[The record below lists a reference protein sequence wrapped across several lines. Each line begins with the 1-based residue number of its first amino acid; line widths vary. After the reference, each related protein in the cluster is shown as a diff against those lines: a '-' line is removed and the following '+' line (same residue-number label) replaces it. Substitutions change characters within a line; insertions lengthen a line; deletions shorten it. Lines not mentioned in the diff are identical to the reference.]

1 MSMEEAKSSW
11 PWFMQDPLSAIEVY
25 KSADNYVVL
34 DFETTNKDFG
44 SAVDPENRLL
54 LACWDVIEDGE
65 VVRKSKWGDEYE
77 MGELEADIA
86 AADFIVPFNAK
97 FELGW
102 LKRCGLDL
110 HDILVF
116 DPFLA
121 EWVIQSNLRNTNPLN
136 LNATAQ
142 RYGMGQ
148 KLDIVSYLIGKGIC
162 PSEIP
167 AEWLEEYCFKDVEL
181 TRLVFEKQREVLDEK
196 GLWHLVLTRNLT
208 VPVLTE
214 MEFNPQHLDKEGVNE
229 VYERSVNE
237 FMDLENKLGTFT
249 DGINL
254 NSPKQKA
261 EFLYDK
267 MGFVP
272 PKDKK
277 GNLITTKTGALSTD
291 AATMARLKPKN
302 KKQRTFLELYSK
314 RNKLNTL
321 LTKNLS
327 FFKAA
332 VDELDGKFYGVFN
345 QGFTDTGRLSASG
358 RKVFTEMLGREAGP
372 QTQNLPRAFKYLFG
386 THNEDE
392 EVWSWDGAQL
402 EFRVA
407 AQLGKDDIATQ
418 EIVDGVD
425 IHTVT
430 GQVLADSGEKGFK
443 DMDLGTRRQASKGQT
458 FQPLFLG
465 RGNTKAQN
473 EYAKFFWNKYDD
485 IYQMQQEWIAQC
497 TQKKFYT
504 APYGMRFYFPNARM
518 TSTGWVEG
526 SNQIANYGIQGFATG
541 EIMPLALVFA
551 WHYTRDQK
559 VELFNTVH
567 DSIVA
572 RVHKDVDKEWLKE
585 VIVHSMTHDVFSWL
599 SVVYEYDFDDVPLG
613 VGLKIGKAWD
623 VSDVEMVWDVDSSGN
638 VSYKEKQ

>member
-1 MSMEEAKSSW
+1 MTTVERDSW
-11 PWFMQDPLSAIEVY
+11 PWFMQDPLTAIEVY
-25 KSADNYVVL
+25 KKADNYVTL
-34 DFETTNKDFG
+34 DFETTNIDFG

-54 LACWDVIEDGE
+54 LACWDVVKDGKLT
-65 VVRKSKWGDEYE
+65 RKSKWGDEYE
-77 MGELEADIA
+77 MAELEADIM

-102 LKRCGLDL
+102 LRRCGLEL

-116 DPFLA
+116 DPYLA
-121 EWVIQSNLRNTNPLN
+121 EWVIQSNRRNQNPLN
-136 LNATAQ
+136 LNATAE

-148 KLDIVSYLIGKGIC
+148 KLDRVSYLIGKGIC

-167 AEWLEEYCFKDVEL
+167 MEWLEEYCFKDVEL
-181 TRLVFEKQREVLDEK
+181 TRKVFDAQREVLEELN
-196 GLWHLVLTRNLT
+196 LWHLALTRNIT
-208 VPVLTE
+208 VPVLTD
-214 MEFNPQHLDKEGVNE
+214 MEFSSQQLVKEDVNE
-229 VYERSVNE
+229 LYEQKVNE
-237 FMDLENKLGTFT
+237 FIELENKLGTFS

-261 EFLYDK
+261 EFFYEK
-267 MGFVP
+267 MGFTP
-272 PKDKK
+272 PKNKR
-277 GNLITTKTGALSTD
+277 GEPITTASGQLATD
-291 AATMARLKPKN
+291 ANTLAMLKPKN
-302 KKQRTFLELYSK
+302 KKQKEFLELYAR
-314 RNKLNTL
+314 RNKLNTE

-332 VDELDGKFYGVFN
+332 VDELGGKFYGIFN
-345 QGFTDTGRLSASG
+345 QGFTDTGRLSSSG
-358 RKVFTEMLGREAGP
+358 RKVHTEMLGKEAGP
-372 QTQNLPRAFKYLFG
+372 QLQNLPRAFKYLFG

-407 AQLGKDDIATQ
+407 AQLGNDDVATE

-430 GQVLADSGEKGFK
+430 GQVLADAGEPGFK
-443 DMDLGTRRQASKGQT
+443 DMDPATRRQASKGQT

-485 IYQMQQEWIAQC
+485 IYQMQQDWIAQC
-497 TQKKFYT
+497 VQNKYYIT
-504 APYGMRFYFPNARM
+504 PYGMRFYFPRARM
-518 TSTGWVEG
+518 SASGWVEG

-541 EIMPLALVFA
+541 EIMPLALTFA
-551 WHYTRDQK
+551 WHYTRGKK
-559 VELFNTVH
+559 VEIFNTVH

-572 RVHKDVDKEWLKE
+572 RVHKDVDKDWLKR
-585 VIVHSMTHDVFSWL
+585 VVVQSMTHDVFEWL
-599 SVVYEYDFDDVPLG
+599 SNVYNYEFDKVPLG
-613 VGLKIGKAWD
+613 VGLKIGEAWD
-623 VSDVEMVWDVDSSGN
+623 VADVEMVWDVTPDG
-638 VSYKEKQ
+638 VETYKEK

>member
-1 MSMEEAKSSW
+1 MTTVERDSW
-11 PWFMQDPLSAIEVY
+11 PWFMQDPLAAIEVY
-25 KSADNYVVL
+25 KKADNYVTL
-34 DFETTNKDFG
+34 DFETTNIDFG

-54 LACWDVIEDGE
+54 LACWDVVKDGKLT
-65 VVRKSKWGDEYE
+65 RKSKWGDEYE
-77 MGELEADIA
+77 MAELEADIK

-102 LKRCGLDL
+102 LRRCGLEL

-116 DPFLA
+116 DPYLA
-121 EWVIQSNLRNTNPLN
+121 EWVIQSNRRNQNPLN
-136 LNATAQ
+136 LNDTAE

-148 KLDIVSYLIGKGIC
+148 KLDRVSYLIGKGIC

-167 AEWLEEYCFKDVEL
+167 MEWLEEYCFKDVEL
-181 TRLVFEKQREVLDEK
+181 TRKVFDAQREVLEELN
-196 GLWHLVLTRNLT
+196 LWHLALTRNIT
-208 VPVLTE
+208 VPVLTD
-214 MEFNPQHLDKEGVNE
+214 MEFSSQQLVKEDVNE
-229 VYERSVNE
+229 LYEQKVNE
-237 FMDLENKLGTFT
+237 FIELENKLGTFS

-261 EFLYDK
+261 EFFYEK
-267 MGFVP
+267 MGFAP
-272 PKDKK
+272 PKNKR
-277 GNLITTKTGALSTD
+277 GEPITTASGQLATD
-291 AATMARLKPKN
+291 ANTLAMLKPKN
-302 KKQRTFLELYSK
+302 KKQKEFLELYAR
-314 RNKLNTL
+314 RNKLNTE

-332 VDELDGKFYGVFN
+332 VDELDGKFYGIFN
-345 QGFTDTGRLSASG
+345 QGFTDTGRLSSSG
-358 RKVFTEMLGREAGP
+358 RKVYTEMLGKEAGP
-372 QTQNLPRAFKYLFG
+372 QLQNLPRAFKYLFG

-407 AQLGKDDIATQ
+407 AQLGNDDVATE

-430 GQVLADSGEKGFK
+430 GQVLADAGEPGFK
-443 DMDLGTRRQASKGQT
+443 DMDPATRRQASKGQT

-485 IYQMQQEWIAQC
+485 IYQMQQDWIAQC
-497 TQKKFYT
+497 VQNKYYIT
-504 APYGMRFYFPNARM
+504 PYGMRFYFPRARM
-518 TSTGWVEG
+518 SASGWVEG

-541 EIMPLALVFA
+541 EIMPLALTFA
-551 WHYTRDQK
+551 WHYTRGKK
-559 VELFNTVH
+559 VEIFNTVH

-572 RVHKDVDKEWLKE
+572 RVHKDVDKDWLKR
-585 VIVHSMTHDVFSWL
+585 VVVQSMTHDVFEWL
-599 SVVYEYDFDDVPLG
+599 SNVYNYEFDKVPLG
-613 VGLKIGKAWD
+613 VGLKIGEAWD
-623 VSDVEMVWDVDSSGN
+623 VADVEMVWDVTPDG
-638 VSYKEKQ
+638 VETYKEK

>member
-1 MSMEEAKSSW
+1 MTTVERDSW
-11 PWFMQDPLSAIEVY
+11 PWFMQDPLAAIEVY
-25 KSADNYVVL
+25 KKADNYVTL
-34 DFETTNKDFG
+34 DFETTNIDFG

-54 LACWDVIEDGE
+54 LACWDVVKDGKLT
-65 VVRKSKWGDEYE
+65 RKSKWGDEYE
-77 MGELEADIA
+77 MAELEADIM

-102 LKRCGLDL
+102 LRRCGLEL

-116 DPFLA
+116 DPYLA
-121 EWVIQSNLRNTNPLN
+121 EWVIQSNRRNQNPLN
-136 LNATAQ
+136 LNDTAE

-148 KLDIVSYLIGKGIC
+148 KLDRVSYLIGKGIC

-167 AEWLEEYCFKDVEL
+167 MEWLEEYCFKDVEL
-181 TRLVFEKQREVLDEK
+181 TRKVFDAQREVLEELN
-196 GLWHLVLTRNLT
+196 LWHLALTRNIT
-208 VPVLTE
+208 VPVLTD
-214 MEFNPQHLDKEGVNE
+214 MEFSSQQLVKEDVNE
-229 VYERSVNE
+229 LYEQKVNE
-237 FMDLENKLGTFT
+237 FIELENKLGTFS

-261 EFLYDK
+261 EFFYEK
-267 MGFVP
+267 MGFAP
-272 PKDKK
+272 PKNKR
-277 GNLITTKTGALSTD
+277 GEPITTASGQLATD
-291 AATMARLKPKN
+291 ANTLAMLKPKN
-302 KKQRTFLELYSK
+302 KKQKEFLELYAR
-314 RNKLNTL
+314 RNKLNTE

-332 VDELDGKFYGVFN
+332 VDELDGKFYGIFN
-345 QGFTDTGRLSASG
+345 QGFTDTGRLSSSG
-358 RKVFTEMLGREAGP
+358 RKVYTEMLGKEAGP
-372 QTQNLPRAFKYLFG
+372 QLQNLPRAFKYLFG

-407 AQLGKDDIATQ
+407 AQLGNDDVATE

-430 GQVLADSGEKGFK
+430 GQVLADAGEPGFK
-443 DMDLGTRRQASKGQT
+443 DMDPATRRQASKGQT

-485 IYQMQQEWIAQC
+485 IYQMQQDWIAQC
-497 TQKKFYT
+497 VQNKYYIT
-504 APYGMRFYFPNARM
+504 PYGMRFYFPRARM
-518 TSTGWVEG
+518 SASGWVEG

-541 EIMPLALVFA
+541 EIMPLALTFA
-551 WHYTRDQK
+551 WHYTRGKK
-559 VELFNTVH
+559 VEIFNTVH

-572 RVHKDVDKEWLKE
+572 RVHKDVDKDWLKR
-585 VIVHSMTHDVFSWL
+585 VVVQSMTHDVFEWL
-599 SVVYEYDFDDVPLG
+599 SNVYNYEFDKVPLG
-613 VGLKIGKAWD
+613 VGLKIGEAWD
-623 VSDVEMVWDVDSSGN
+623 VADVEMVWDVTPDG
-638 VSYKEKQ
+638 VETYKEK